1 MESKKNKMSVRWI
14 ITVLLTVLVLLIPTD
29 ELFTEQI
36 RIYLSGTVFCV
47 FLIAFE
53 LVSPMLVSIILPT
66 FYTVSG
72 VAPMATAFG
81 SYAGVFIWMVLGA
94 FVLGNV
100 MDETGLLK
108 RLAYRMIML
117 MGGSFSGAVF
127 SVYLVA
133 AFINLITFGSA
144 WVIALPVIM
153 GIIKALRLK
162 PGRESA
168 IVCFAGMA
176 GTVDSGVFMYIPSS
190 IVMIDNHVQSVI
202 PGFHATFFTCFI
214 YNGLILAVSLLA
226 IWLLLR
232 ENKRYNQKHN
242 VKAVSGCMAKEY
254 FSDRYHEMGKL
265 SVYEIKSMVL
275 FLLILFYMIA
285 STFTRWNS
293 SYAFMVIPYAAFL
306 PGVGVGKKAETAL
319 KNVNYNGLFF
329 ATSCVAIGV
338 VGNFVGFNTWLTN
351 ITVLLVSGQGALFT
365 CILLLLI
372 TIVGNF
378 VLTPSALMSGFGG
391 ALAQIAMAVG
401 MKPIA
406 AVMLLYFSANMIF
419 LPHEISGY
427 LLLYGM
433 GYWPIREFVKQ
444 QSFKTVLYLI
454 FFVIVIYPFWR
465 VTGLL

>member
-202 PGFHATFFTCFI
+202 PGFHAT
-214 YNGLILAVSLLA
+214 V
-226 IWLLLR
+226 
-232 ENKRYNQKHN
+232 
-242 VKAVSGCMAKEY
+242 
-254 FSDRYHEMGKL
+254 
-265 SVYEIKSMVL
+265 
-275 FLLILFYMIA
+275 
-285 STFTRWNS
+285 
-293 SYAFMVIPYAAFL
+293 
-306 PGVGVGKKAETAL
+306 
-319 KNVNYNGLFF
+319 
-329 ATSCVAIGV
+329 
-338 VGNFVGFNTWLTN
+338 
-351 ITVLLVSGQGALFT
+351 
-365 CILLLLI
+365 
-372 TIVGNF
+372 
-378 VLTPSALMSGFGG
+378 
-391 ALAQIAMAVG
+391 
-401 MKPIA
+401 
-406 AVMLLYFSANMIF
+406 
-419 LPHEISGY
+419 
-427 LLLYGM
+427 
-433 GYWPIREFVKQ
+433 
-444 QSFKTVLYLI
+444 
-454 FFVIVIYPFWR
+454 
-465 VTGLL
+465 